1 MREETKFKLF
11 AVGMVFITIALGAVL
26 AYQLKQDTERVVKKI
41 IIPEMYQEATNE
53 NTMDN

>member
-1 MREETKFKLF
+1 MKEETRFKLF

-26 AYQLKQDTERVVKKI
+26 AYQLKQDTEKVVKKI
-41 IIPEMYQEATNE
+41 IIPEMYQEATSE